1 MKDKTKSDKSET
13 VKTKKCK
20 ICKKSFVQTFS
31 TLQVTCTTISC
42 VLAYSKA
49 MKSRDSR
56 LKIQEMREKLKT
68 RQDHLK
74 ELQVVFNTFV
84 RHRDKAKPCISCEK
98 PLSAKFDAGHYY
110 SVGSYPNLRFDE
122 SNVHGQCVECNQHR
136 HGNLLEYAERLPG
149 RIGQEAYE
157 VLQSKK
163 NGRLSLTAL
172 EIKELIV
179 VYKQKVK
186 LTQL

>member
-1 MKDKTKSDKSET
+1 MKDKPKIDKP
-13 VKTKKCK
+13 KKCK
-20 ICKKSFVQTFS
+20 ICKKNFVQTFS

-49 MKSRDSR
+49 IKAKDSR
-56 LKIQEMREKLKT
+56 LKIEEMRQKLKT

-74 ELQVVFNTFV
+74 ELQVVFNTYI
-84 RHRDKAKPCISCEK
+84 RQRDKAKPCISCDK

-122 SNVHGQCVECNQHR
+122 LNVHGQCVECNQHR
-136 HGNLLEYAERLPG
+136 HGNLLEYAERLPA
-149 RIGQEAYE
+149 RIGNEAYDS
-157 VLQSKK
+157 LQAQK
-163 NGRLSLTAL
+163 NGRLSLTAV

-179 VYKQKVK
+179 IYKQKVK
-186 LTQL
+186 SQKSNT